1 MPNRECILIRGRW
14 QVVFLIYAAP
24 TGLHKLTAITYIFSL
39 P

>member
-1 MPNRECILIRGRW
+1 VYFDKGTLASG
-14 QVVFLIYAAP
+14 FLIYAAP

>member
-1 MPNRECILIRGRW
+1 GTLASG
-14 QVVFLIYAAP
+14 FLIYVAP